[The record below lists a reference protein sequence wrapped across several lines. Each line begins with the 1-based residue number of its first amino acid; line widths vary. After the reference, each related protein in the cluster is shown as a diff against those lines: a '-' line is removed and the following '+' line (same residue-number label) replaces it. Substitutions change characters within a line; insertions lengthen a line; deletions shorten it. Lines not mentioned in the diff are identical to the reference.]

1 MLPTRIK
8 RWVCMTLLSSKTRSF
23 GPAYTGTRLRS
34 VFKQVTGLLQKLIDI
49 QYQSFDW
56 RTLIAMKELNPHM
69 ITSALVELDTALPS
83 TGQPSPWLAG
93 LNLNDF
99 GGPEVTID
107 VRIARAA
114 ASLGADIL
122 SPAAG
127 TGGNGHG
134 VIAWEPFTTKAM
146 VDEAHRLGVLVKPWT
161 VNNLDVLE
169 DHYSWGV
176 DGTITDCQS
185 SLVVP
190 WLRHSHLC
198 QTPTLPAVGPNTVVF
213 PSHPSTTR
221 SV

>member
-185 SLVVP
+185 SLVVS

-198 QTPTLPAVGPNTVVF
+198 QTPMLPAVGPNTVVSL
-213 PSHPSTTR
+213 SHPSTTR